1 MNGFSAA
8 VRTVHASAAII
19 LIGAVMYMSYATL
32 SFDKEGFEGTST
44 SGTSTG
50 VAGSK
55 MDQDIMDVYSRVLDR
70 QPSPKELGDQ
80 RAAVVAGTKTIDSI
94 ARELKDQPEYIRMLK
109 TQSNALAPE
118 LPKLI
123 HDRDIL
129 DLIALIYKEERKKAM
144 PKHMLLPLKD
154 VYVYLS
160 YNNYRFRAFLRMK
173 NYERFEE
180 MVVAND
186 NLDHEALVSW
196 IEENVDAAELAKLT
210 EEIQKDAEAKAA
222 NAADAGTTDGT
233 NLSGWHFLGEG
244 VGAPVNGESGLG
256 VHSAEYIAFLEE
268 KCALKDAPDNQCT
281 KRMYLPHEGQ
291 MVLRPEFAWSVP
303 QQRPPVC
310 IPVGKTYD
318 PSPLMVVPG
327 NLVGT
332 PLAEAADTAVGSM
345 LPNFEFKPYVDVPVV
360 RPTAAQCKA
369 VASVPGK

>member
-1 MNGFSAA
+1 MKSISAVA
-8 VRTVHASAAII
+8 HA
-19 LIGAVMYMSYATL
+19 GATIMLVGVVMYMSYATV
-32 SFDKEGFEGTST
+32 SFKSRESFEGAVT
-44 SGTSTG
+44 
-50 VAGSK
+50 GSK

-80 RAAVVAGTKTIDSI
+80 RAAIIAGTKTTNSI

-129 DLIALIYKEERKKAM
+129 DLIAVIYKEERKKPM

-160 YNNYRFRAFLRMK
+160 YNNYRFRAFLRLQ

-180 MVVAND
+180 MVLAND

-196 IEENVDAAELAKLT
+196 VEENVDEAELAKLT
-210 EEIQKDAEAKAA
+210 EEIQKDAEASAA
-222 NAADAGTTDGT
+222 EAETEAGGMSGN
-233 NLSGWHFLGEG
+233 NLSGWSFLGEG
-244 VGAPVNGESGLG
+244 VGANVETDGGLG

-268 KCALKDAPDNQCT
+268 KCNLKNEPDQCT

-310 IPVGKTYD
+310 IPFGNTYD

-345 LPNFEFKPYVDVPVV
+345 LPNFEFKPYVDVPIV

-369 VASVPGK
+369 VPSNDTATTNTTHS

>member
-8 VRTVHASAAII
+8 AHASAAIV
-19 LIGAVMYMSYATL
+19 LIGAVMYMSYATV
-32 SFDKEGFEGTST
+32 SFERFNGFNNKEGFAG
-44 SGTSTG
+44 TG

-55 MDQDIMDVYSRVLDR
+55 MDQDIMDVYSLVLDR

-196 IEENVDAAELAKLT
+196 IDENVDKAELAKLT
-210 EEIQKDAEAKAA
+210 EEIQKAAEAQAAKAGA
-222 NAADAGTTDGT
+222 SASAAATVGGLVGT
-233 NLSGWHFLGEG
+233 G
-244 VGAPVNGESGLG
+244 VGAPIDGDGGLG

-268 KCALKDAPDNQCT
+268 KCALKDAPDGQCT

-318 PSPLMVVPG
+318 PAPLMVVPG
-327 NLVGT
+327 NLIGT

>member
-1 MNGFSAA
+1 
-8 VRTVHASAAII
+8 
-19 LIGAVMYMSYATL
+19 
-32 SFDKEGFEGTST
+32 
-44 SGTSTG
+44 
-50 VAGSK
+50 
-55 MDQDIMDVYSRVLDR
+55 
-70 QPSPKELGDQ
+70 
-80 RAAVVAGTKTIDSI
+80 
-94 ARELKDQPEYIRMLK
+94 
-109 TQSNALAPE
+109 
-118 LPKLI
+118 
-123 HDRDIL
+123 
-129 DLIALIYKEERKKAM
+129 
-144 PKHMLLPLKD
+144 
-154 VYVYLS
+154 
-160 YNNYRFRAFLRMK
+160 
-173 NYERFEE
+173 
-180 MVVAND
+180 
-186 NLDHEALVSW
+186 VSW

-210 EEIQKDAEAKAA
+210 EEIQKDAEEAA
-222 NAADAGTTDGT
+222 TAAGASAGATAAVGGLVGT
-233 NLSGWHFLGEG
+233 G
-244 VGAPVNGESGLG
+244 VGAPIDGDGGLG

>member
-186 NLDHEALVSW
+186 NLDHDALVSW
-196 IEENVDAAELAKLT
+196 IDENVDAAELAKLT
-210 EEIQKDAEAKAA
+210 EEIQKDAEEAA
-222 NAADAGTTDGT
+222 TAAGASAGATAAVGGLVSTGI
-233 NLSGWHFLGEG
+233 
-244 VGAPVNGESGLG
+244 GAPIDGDGGLG

-268 KCALKDAPDNQCT
+268 KCALKDTPANQCT